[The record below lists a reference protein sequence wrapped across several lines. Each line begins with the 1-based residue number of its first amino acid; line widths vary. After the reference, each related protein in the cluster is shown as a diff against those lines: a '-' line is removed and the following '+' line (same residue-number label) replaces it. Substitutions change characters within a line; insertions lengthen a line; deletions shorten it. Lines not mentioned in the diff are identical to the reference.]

1 MPIELSNAVSGI
13 AIVAPRQGNLLSQA
27 WFGSEVLSP
36 DEAAKRRVLE
46 SCRSTKWRSK
56 LKWLSTCAWTRL
68 GVNLRGEEMSESTGR
83 VAKFLGLAERR
94 LAAREAALSA
104 DGLEQRFEKS
114 KLFGDDDDH
123 AFRPPYGYY

>member
-1 MPIELSNAVSGI
+1 MVWIRGSVTRRGDQAAGLGVLKI
-13 AIVAPRQGNLLSQA
+13 DKVAFKVEVVVNMRMDET
-27 WFGSEVLSP
+27 GSEF
-36 DEAAKRRVLE
+36 AR
-46 SCRSTKWRSK
+46 
-56 LKWLSTCAWTRL
+56 
-68 GVNLRGEEMSESTGR
+68 EMSESTGR

-123 AFRPPYGYY
+123 AFRPPCGYH

>member
-1 MPIELSNAVSGI
+1 
-13 AIVAPRQGNLLSQA
+13 
-27 WFGSEVLSP
+27 
-36 DEAAKRRVLE
+36 
-46 SCRSTKWRSK
+46 
-56 LKWLSTCAWTRL
+56 
-68 GVNLRGEEMSESTGR
+68 MSESTGR

-123 AFRPPYGYY
+123 AFRPPCGYH